1 MFDYYTFVDDGN
13 AVRTELD
20 LSLIEEAPQDERGW
34 LAWLFVKIKSP
45 DDMQWCSE
53 HECEILLT
61 IQQRLSKRIEEKL
74 NGVMV
79 GVRMQEG
86 WQEFYFYLPT
96 AKKFENSAAEVMR
109 SFEGYAYDTGTAKD
123 FKWDKYRRELYPD
136 AMMAQQID
144 SRYIINELEEEGD
157 DLNVERNVEHY
168 LFFQTLAQAERTA
181 ESLGESG
188 FTLKE
193 TVEQDDT
200 YAYGIVMTKIH
211 AVNEETL
218 MQETLGLFQAA
229 AKEHG
234 VYEGWS
240 TVLST

>member
-1 MFDYYTFVDDGN
+1 MFDYYTLVDDGN

-34 LAWLFVKIKSP
+34 LAWLFIKIKSP
-45 DDMQWCSE
+45 DEMQWCSE
-53 HECEILLT
+53 HECELLLK
-61 IQQRLSKRIEEKL
+61 IQQRLSNVIAEKL
-74 NGVMV
+74 DGVMA

-109 SFEGYAYDTGTAKD
+109 SFEGYAYDTGTTKD
-123 FKWDKYRRELYPD
+123 RKWDKYRRELYPD

-157 DLNVERNVEHY
+157 DINVERNVEHY
-168 LFFQTLAQAERTA
+168 LFFQTMAQAVRAA

-193 TVEQDDT
+193 EMEQDGT

-240 TVLST
+240 TTLSK